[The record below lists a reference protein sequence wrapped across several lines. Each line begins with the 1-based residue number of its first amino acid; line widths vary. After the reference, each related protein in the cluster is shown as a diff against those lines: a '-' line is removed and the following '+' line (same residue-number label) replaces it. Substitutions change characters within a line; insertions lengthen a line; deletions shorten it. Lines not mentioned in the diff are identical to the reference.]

1 VGASG
6 APWHPVLMSAP
17 RRRRLGP
24 CAAALVASA
33 LVVTIAATAQAA
45 IVLTPTRRVS
55 GPTSWTVGNGLG
67 RSNAYLHTVWA
78 SDCPPPKGAC
88 ATDQGPYVGV
98 FWQRSPLTRVPGWGK
113 AKRISRAGTHA
124 VRPSVA
130 ASGSHVYVAWVT
142 QTSYLKYR
150 PRAPRRVWIRVGRQ
164 QGSSWAAPLALTGA
178 HGRADYPVVAAAG
191 DAVWVV
197 WTAADSGAIRMAS
210 SPDAGATWTTV
221 TIGHTVAGR
230 GTAEGYAGFPAI
242 GAAGTNVVAAW
253 FANRAGKQVAL
264 TSSTGGDDWSAASPT
279 TPISGTSP
287 NDGNRYPVVRGASDG
302 MSDRVAIGYTTATG
316 VATRVFDG
324 AALSGQVLVDGPWP
338 VHANGRRW
346 AGAYGVAA
354 QPFGTD
360 GLAVAYAACRP
371 RKGADDPCRP
381 NAKGARIDTVYRES
395 PDAGATWSNRR
406 IVAGSSHATRVNEA
420 VSVEADGTSGDRWF
434 TWLGRSTT
442 WTRYRVLGRAASSG

>member
-1 VGASG
+1 
-6 APWHPVLMSAP
+6 MSAP
-17 RRRRLGP
+17 HRPLLRP
-24 CAAALVASA
+24 FAAALMASA
-33 LVVTIAATAQAA
+33 LLVSMLLVTAAATARAA
-45 IVLTPTRRVS
+45 VVLTPTRRVS
-55 GPTSWTVGNGLG
+55 GPTSWSVGNAIG
-67 RSNAYLHTVWA
+67 RSNGYLHTVWA

-98 FWQRSPLTRVPGWGK
+98 FWQRSPVIRQPAWGK

-130 ASGSHVYVAWVT
+130 ASGTHVYVAWVT
-142 QTSYLKYR
+142 QASYLKYR
-150 PRAPRRVWIRVGRQ
+150 PRAPRRVWIRVGSQ
-164 QGSSWAAPLALTGA
+164 QGSSWASPVALTGA
-178 HGRADYPVVAAAG
+178 DSRVDYPVVAASG

-221 TIGHTVAGR
+221 TIGHTTAGK

-253 FANRAGKQVAL
+253 FANRTGKQVAL
-264 TSSTGGDDWSAASPT
+264 TSSTGGGDWSPAPAP
-279 TPISGTSP
+279 TPISGASA
-287 NDGNRYPVVRGASDG
+287 NDGNRYPVVRGAADG
-302 MSDRVAIGYTTATG
+302 MSDRVAVGYTTATG

-324 AALSGQVLVDGPWP
+324 ATLSSQMLADGPWP
-338 VHANGRRW
+338 VNANGRRW
-346 AGAYGVAA
+346 TGAYGVAA

-381 NAKGARIDTVYRES
+381 NAKNARIDALYRES
-395 PDAGATWSNRR
+395 SDAGATWSNRR
-406 IVAGSSHATRVNEA
+406 ILGGSTKATRVNEA
-420 VSVEADGTSGDRWF
+420 VSLEADGASGNRWF
-434 TWLGRSTT
+434 TWLGRSPT
-442 WTRYRVLGRAASSG
+442 WTRYRVLGRAAASG